1 MWGENSVRLLLAAA
15 FVLLLSSAAFAATET
30 QQLGPYTVSFDMNTP
45 MQYQIQAQEPI
56 ETPYSTIYSLRITT
70 DDATG
75 ASIGITE
82 YKNLT
87 DATLD
92 VAKQLTAMGM
102 ALRGLNVTSVEDQ
115 TIDGKEGFLISGVPA
130 ADAENAPQGATLY
143 LAGYWLDSINC
154 ECGPVSVGTVN
165 VGISSSYPEDVTQ
178 NLVNSFTATAGQM
191 PMQSQAQAGQATA
204 LPGQM
209 ASPQMNQGQSQ
220 DMPPADMSQMSP
232 Q

>member
-1 MWGENSVRLLLAAA
+1 MRLLLATAL
-15 FVLLLSSAAFAATET
+15 VLMLSSLALATTET

-45 MQYQIQAQEPI
+45 MQYQVQVQEPI
-56 ETPYSTIYSLRITT
+56 VTPYSTIYSLRIAT
-70 DDATG
+70 DDTTG

-82 YKNLT
+82 YNNKT

-102 ALRGLNVTSVEDQ
+102 ALRGLNVTSIDDQ
-115 TIDGKEGFLISGVPA
+115 MIDGKEGFIIAGTPSSQGTS
-130 ADAENAPQGATLY
+130 APQGATLY
-143 LAGYWLDSINC
+143 LAGYWLDSVSC
-154 ECGPVSVGTVN
+154 DCGPVSVGTVN

-178 NLVNSFTATAGQM
+178 NLINTFTATEGQV
-191 PMQSQAQAGQATA
+191 GQVSA

-209 ASPQMNQGQSQ
+209 ASPSMNQE
-220 DMPPADMSQMSP
+220 MPPTYMSQQQP